1 MSGIFLVFYFVAILL
16 SPPSFSTRSFVVLDT
31 RDGFTFITNDS
42 LYFTTDGVEFKSR
55 KHNFGLDVYR
65 MQRVAKAE
73 VNPKTFLVAS
83 GGGVV
88 YRYDEVLDT
97 LVRLDNSYLFMSR
110 FGESKVSRK
119 DTIFSYGGYGEFSYN
134 NKLIS
139 FRQNFREWNVEPFE
153 EPLPRPTRKNIIQYD
168 TLTRSIYVGFG
179 DYSYFKDDI
188 EKVEPVYDIYKFD
201 VDNKVS
207 SVGSFMNLIEQT
219 RDLTRGLIQYKPF
232 DAYRLPM
239 LYLNE
244 GIWTFDLIHKK
255 AIHHFNADKNRLQ
268 QYTDILAYNSTTG
281 RFLMVSNITTND
293 PRYHVVNE
301 LDLLGLEYEEYSL
314 AEAQLPKWAY
324 PLFGLALLLL
334 IPVFRTKSFVVL
346 NEAIQS
352 HERRIQQRLSSEDF
366 HILQLI
372 SQAYPEYVEYPELQN
387 SYEKDLS
394 YESRIKKLRA
404 SIKEIDEVVQ
414 DVIGRKRSS
423 IFEIEKGRED
433 KRVKVIRIKND
444 QLKKVDFFG
453 KLKRTAK

>member
-1 MSGIFLVFYFVAILL
+1 MFLVLYLL
-16 SPPSFSTRSFVVLDT
+16 TLFSTPPGFNTLSFIVLDT

-42 LYFTTDGVEFKSR
+42 LYFTTDGVEFKAR
-55 KHNFGLDVYR
+55 KHNFGLDLYR

-73 VNPKTFLVAS
+73 PNPKTFFVS
-83 GGGVV
+83 NGGGVV
-88 YRYDEVLDT
+88 YRYDEALDT

-139 FRQNFREWNVEPFE
+139 FRQDYREWNVVPVE

-168 TLTRSIYVGFG
+168 TLTQDIYVGFG
-179 DYSYFKDDI
+179 DYSYFEDGV
-188 EKVEPVYDIYKFD
+188 EKIKAVYDIYKFD
-201 VDNKVS
+201 ANNKVVM
-207 SVGSFMNLIEQT
+207 VGSFKYLIDKSS
-219 RDLTRGLIQYKPF
+219 DLTKGLLQYKPF
-232 DAYRLPM
+232 DGYRLPM

-244 GIWTFDLIHKK
+244 GVWTIDLINHK
-255 AIHHFNADKNRLQ
+255 AIHHINADKNRLQ
-268 QYTDILAYNSTTG
+268 QYTDILAYNSQTG
-281 RFLMVSNITTND
+281 RFLMVSNISTND
-293 PRYHVVNE
+293 PKYHVVNE
-301 LDLLGLEYEEYSL
+301 LDLLGFEYEEYSL
-314 AEAQLPKWAY
+314 AEPQLPKWAY
-324 PLFGLALLLL
+324 GLFGLSLLLL
-334 IPVFRTKSFVVL
+334 IPLFRTKSFVVL

-366 HILQLI
+366 YILKRI
-372 SQAYPEYVEYPELQN
+372 VDAYPEYVEYPELQN

-414 DVIGRKRSS
+414 EVIGRKRHS
-423 IFEIEKGRED
+423 IFEIDKGRED

-444 QLKKVDFFG
+444 QLKKIDLFG
-453 KLKRTAK
+453 RLRRASK